1 MVFRPLIDLQSSENA
16 LTCSYV
22 ILSELLFPLS
32 CPVLSRKRYPAPET
46 CLSTKM
52 YFKREMLT
60 PKSFRPPTKKNLKQN
75 QVLNQPRPPAID
87 EWPVYAFT
95 FSIDLGMYSL
105 DRVLYSYGRQVL
117 PVMYSSLSTP
127 LQCSTYE
134 SPLVHNKIRT
144 QRLPPTFSTYTPLP
158 LAIEFSPSTKST
170 ILLFHSPR
178 PVPLYHI
185 VLSCFVTA

>member
-1 MVFRPLIDLQSSENA
+1 MFFRSLIDLQSSENA

-32 CPVLSRKRYPAPET
+32 CLGLSRKRCPAPAT

-60 PKSFRPPTKKNLKQN
+60 PKSFRSPTRKKNLKQN
-75 QVLNQPRPPAID
+75 QVLNQPRPPGID

-95 FSIDLGMYSL
+95 FQSTLHSL
-105 DRVLYSYGRQVL
+105 YRVLYSYSRQIS

-127 LQCSTYE
+127 LQCFTYE

-144 QRLPPTFSTYTPLP
+144 QRLPATFSTYTPPP
-158 LAIEFSPSTKST
+158 LAIEFSQSIKST
-170 ILLFHSPR
+170 IFLFHSLT
-178 PVPLYHI
+178 PVPLYHDT
-185 VLSCFVTA
+185 LSCIVTA